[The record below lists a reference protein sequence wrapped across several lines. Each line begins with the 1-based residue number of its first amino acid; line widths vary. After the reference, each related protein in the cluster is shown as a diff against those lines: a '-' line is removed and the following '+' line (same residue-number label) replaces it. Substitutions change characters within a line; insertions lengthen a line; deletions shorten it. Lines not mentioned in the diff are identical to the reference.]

1 MRNCGDIVTI
11 MEESYNQYKADLRV
25 KKQNTE
31 SFKDKRKKAV
41 KTALNVSESQIYL
54 LAKLI
59 YCEVG
64 AVKDDKCLY
73 LCGSV
78 VLNRIKDKR
87 YPDTMEGVIFQ
98 KGQYEVTWNGAW
110 DIKTPDKRCLRIA
123 RDLITHGSVDNSV
136 LGMSEKTRGKCVY
149 RFDNVIFSAF

>member
-1 MRNCGDIVTI
+1 MRNCGNIVTI
-11 MEESYNQYKADLRV
+11 MEESYKQHKAELRE
-25 KKQNTE
+25 KKQNIG
-31 SFKDKRKKAV
+31 SSKGKKKKAV
-41 KTALNVSESQIYL
+41 KTGLSVSESQIYL

-64 AVKDDKCLY
+64 TVKDDKCLY

-78 VLNRIKDKR
+78 VLNRMHDKR

-123 RDLITHGSVDNSV
+123 RDLLTHGSIDNRV
-136 LGMSEKTRGKCVY
+136 LGMSEKIWGKCVY
-149 RFDNVIFSAF
+149 RFDNVIFSTF